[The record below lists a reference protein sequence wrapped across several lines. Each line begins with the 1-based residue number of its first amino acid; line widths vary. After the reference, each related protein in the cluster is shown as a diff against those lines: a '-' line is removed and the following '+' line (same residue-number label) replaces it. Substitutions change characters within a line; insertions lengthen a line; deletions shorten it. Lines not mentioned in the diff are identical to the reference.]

1 MFVTDIRKEFYD
13 VVVNQA
19 SKECFCSCVVAGS
32 LFGLSDIIV
41 FNYNA
46 NAMLYYCYYH

>member
-19 SKECFCSCVVAGS
+19 SSECFCSCVVAGS
-32 LFGLSDIIV
+32 LF
-41 FNYNA
+41 NR
-46 NAMLYYCYYH
+46 CYYFRLINVYKSL